1 MQIGTHLPVVPVT
14 TGTRLQLAV
23 CALGTQLAVVLAL
36 DTHLA
41 VTPVLGRQ
49 LDVIPALDRQ

>member
-23 CALGTQLAVVLAL
+23 SALGTQLAVVLAL

-41 VTPVLGRQ
+41 ATPVLGRQ
-49 LDVIPALDRQ
+49 LDVIPALDR